1 MIKKKNL
8 KRISV
13 KPVVAGKQRD
23 KVNKRKGQ
31 GSASK
36 PVKKRARK
44 NVIESPLEYSST
56 SGSESEDCT
65 YAAPTIINK
74 HNISAPSIPRAPGE
88 ISSQYKFRPLPRVL
102 GEQFVANSDEGG
114 AILSQAARPSRS
126 DRVLNRKAKSSN
138 SIYNGVKKSFFDLA
152 SIPAKF
158 NGPAPHDFKGKLST
172 ELLPHSVKTANFH
185 STCRPLDP
193 WMSDQLLIENETPNW
208 IKSSNFST
216 IAKRKKLQSD
226 VTHREIDFNQFDD
239 SKVQCVDN
247 SALRI
252 VCSVSCCSF
261 FRWGF
266 RTDEQVEEDMK
277 NGITIRPDCPGA
289 KVRLVLQETL
299 MWTLFKVKRK
309 YKPVVRIIPVE
320 GAGFGMEYLGYV
332 KNGAPLDKMKRRRW
346 KARFGPFC
354 AYQGELLT
362 GDSLT
367 EQMQLIGG
375 NNYLATVSNGAAI
388 DSTSPYFGNLAAFIN
403 RSCIPNVEF
412 IKWLMDE
419 KPYIL
424 MELKPGQSI
433 SPGSHVTAHYPLAPG
448 VECVCWI
455 GGKFDKS
462 RCWGIET
469 TRTDLKQVIGEVNA
483 AKSRDEQGER
493 PL

>member
-1 MIKKKNL
+1 
-8 KRISV
+8 
-13 KPVVAGKQRD
+13 
-23 KVNKRKGQ
+23 
-31 GSASK
+31 
-36 PVKKRARK
+36 
-44 NVIESPLEYSST
+44 
-56 SGSESEDCT
+56 
-65 YAAPTIINK
+65 
-74 HNISAPSIPRAPGE
+74 
-88 ISSQYKFRPLPRVL
+88 
-102 GEQFVANSDEGG
+102 
-114 AILSQAARPSRS
+114 
-126 DRVLNRKAKSSN
+126 
-138 SIYNGVKKSFFDLA
+138 
-152 SIPAKF
+152 
-158 NGPAPHDFKGKLST
+158 
-172 ELLPHSVKTANFH
+172 
-185 STCRPLDP
+185 
-193 WMSDQLLIENETPNW
+193 MSDQLLIENETPNW
-208 IKSSNFST
+208 IKSSDFST
-216 IAKRKKLQSD
+216 LAKRKKLQSD

-239 SKVQCVDN
+239 SKVQCVHN

-299 MWTLFKVKRK
+299 MYTLFKVRRK

-375 NNYLATVSNGAAI
+375 NNYLATVSKGAAI